1 MGILFF
7 LITIMPTYGISP
19 CNWTSI
25 TLNTENPPNSG
36 IIRHYH
42 CLSLTAAGTI
52 TVQGRHPL
60 LIYVEGDTNITAT
73 INLDGDAGTNG
84 ALGSFAGGNGGAGG
98 FAGGGVSNFYD
109 TNGSNGQDG
118 GNGGGGRGGRFG
130 MAPPTADAGGGGGS
144 GGRFGGGYVVAGLS
158 GTSSSTGAGIMPGTG
173 GTGASLNRVSA
184 VFFQGLFAG
193 GTGGGAGGSGEN
205 FGNAA
210 SGGTGGGGGG
220 GIRLYSKG
228 SIFITGTI
236 TANGGN
242 GGNGGWTSS
251 MEGPGGAGGGG
262 SGGAIYLASMED
274 ITVDGGSLVAEGGP
288 AGVGGNTLNIPA
300 GGNGSD
306 GSFGRIRLDDR
317 DGQITII
324 GAVTIFPQPTVLKF
338 NLTRESDIA
347 LGCGGID
354 KSTPPWNR
362 SLSFLIGL
370 FLVLM
375 AGYFKKIPSNY
386 RLK

>member
-7 LITIMPTYGISP
+7 LITIIPTYGISP
-19 CNWTSI
+19 CNWNNS

-42 CLSLTAAGTI
+42 CLSLTATGTI
-52 TVQGRHPL
+52 TILGRHPL

-73 INLDGDAGTNG
+73 INLDGGAGTTG
-84 ALGSFAGGNGGAGG
+84 GLGSFAGGNGGPGG
-98 FAGGGVSNFYD
+98 FTGGGVSNFYN
-109 TNGSNGQDG
+109 TNGGNGQDG
-118 GNGGGGRGGRFG
+118 GHGGGGRGGRFG
-130 MAPPTADAGGGGGS
+130 TAPATADAGGGGGS
-144 GGRFGGGYVVAGLS
+144 GGRFGGGNVVGGLS
-158 GTSSSTGAGIMPGTG
+158 GTSASTGAGIVLGIG
-173 GTGASLNRVSA
+173 GTRPSFNSVSA
-184 VFFQGLFAG
+184 VFFQDLFAG
-193 GTGGGAGGSGEN
+193 GTGGGAGGSGES

-228 SIFITGTI
+228 SIFFTGTI
-236 TANGGN
+236 TANGGD
-242 GGNGGWTSS
+242 GGDGGWISS
-251 MEGPGGAGGGG
+251 TEGPGGAGGGG

-274 ITVDGGSLVAEGGP
+274 ITIDGGRLLAGG
-288 AGVGGNTLNIPA
+288 GLSGLGGNNPNIPA

-306 GSFGRIRLDDR
+306 GNFGLIRLDDR
-317 DGQITII
+317 DGQITMLGTVII
-324 GAVTIFPQPTVLKF
+324 LPQPTVLKF

-375 AGYFKKIPSNY
+375 AGYLKKLPSNY